1 VGVLPERIGRGVIR
15 TVSNADRV
23 QGTPTPPGDKSISH
37 RAVLLNSLTSGS
49 AHVSN
54 FCEGDDR
61 TAMLGCLRGLG
72 ISIKRIQHTDG
83 RTCSDCFYVRGRGP
97 NGLREPDHVLN
108 AGNSGTTMRLV
119 TGLLAAQ
126 PFFSVISGDKSL
138 RARPMDRVVRPLAKM
153 GARLMGRG
161 QDALAPLAIRGGGL
175 KGIEYHMPVA
185 SAQLKSALLIAGLYA
200 DGTTTVVEPAPSRD
214 HTERM
219 LKAMGADVKTDG
231 PAISVDRSDLFS
243 MDVWVPGDISN
254 SAFWMVLAACHPNAS
269 LRISRVGI
277 NPTRTGIID
286 VLKEMG
292 VKMRLENIHEDAG
305 EPSADLIVESSQLKG
320 IEIGGDIIPRVIDEI
335 PILALAATFAE
346 GRTVIR
352 DAHELRLKES
362 DRIAATAE
370 GLNRM
375 GASIEERTDGLVIE
389 GGSKLTGTQVD
400 GHGDHRIAM
409 TMGIAGTLASGQTTV
424 TGAEAASIS
433 YPRFW
438 DELGVV
444 TGNPVPVSAGTES
457 ADR

>member
-1 VGVLPERIGRGVIR
+1 MGVLQEGITIGVIR
-15 TVSNADRV
+15 TVIGAERV

-61 TAMLGCLRGLG
+61 TAMLGCLRALG
-72 ISIKRIQHTDG
+72 ISIKRIRHTDG

-119 TGLLAAQ
+119 TGLLATQ
-126 PFFSVISGDKSL
+126 PFFSVISGDRSLKS
-138 RARPMDRVVRPLAKM
+138 RPMDRVVRPLAQM
-153 GARLMGRG
+153 GARIMGRG
-161 QDALAPLAIRGGGL
+161 QDALAPLAIRGGDL
-175 KGIEYHMPVA
+175 KGIEYEMPVA

-200 DGTTTVVEPAPSRD
+200 KGTTTVVEPALSRD

-219 LKAMGADVKTDG
+219 LRAMGADVRLEGST
-231 PAISVDRSDLFS
+231 ISVRRSDLVT
-243 MDVWVPGDISN
+243 MDVWVPGDISGA
-254 SAFWMVLAACHPNAS
+254 SFWLVLAACHPDAS

-277 NPTRTGIID
+277 NPTRTGVID

-292 VKMRLENIHEDAG
+292 VKMRLENILEDAG
-305 EPSADLIVESSQLKG
+305 EPSADVIVESSRLKG
-320 IEIGGDIIPRVIDEI
+320 IEMGGEIIPRVIDEI

-352 DAHELRLKES
+352 DAHELRVKES
-362 DRIAATAE
+362 DRIAATVE
-370 GLNRM
+370 GLKAM
-375 GASIEERTDGLVIE
+375 GAHIEERTDGLIVE
-389 GGSKLTGTQVD
+389 GTSKLTGAQVD

-409 TMGIAGTLASGQTTV
+409 TLGIAGALASGQTKV

-438 DELGVV
+438 DELRLV
-444 TGNPVPVSAGTES
+444 TGSAVTEEELL
-457 ADR
+457 

>member
-1 VGVLPERIGRGVIR
+1 MIR
-15 TVSNADRV
+15 TVRNAERV
-23 QGTPTPPGDKSISH
+23 QGVPVPPGDKSISH

-72 ISIKRIQHTDG
+72 ISIKRIRHTDG

-97 NGLREPDHVLN
+97 NGLREPDHVLS

-126 PFFSVISGDKSL
+126 PFFSVISGDRSL
-138 RARPMDRVVRPLAKM
+138 RSRPMDRVVRPLAEM
-153 GARLMGRG
+153 GAKIMGRG
-161 QDALAPLAIRGGGL
+161 QDALAPLAIRGGDL
-175 KGIEYHMPVA
+175 TGIEYEMPVA
-185 SAQLKSALLIAGLYA
+185 SAQLKSAILIAGLYA
-200 DGTTTVVEPAPSRD
+200 RGTTTVFEPAPSRD

-219 LKAMGADVKTDG
+219 LRAMGADVNTEG
-231 PAISVDRSDLFS
+231 SAITVRRSDLFT
-243 MDVWVPGDISN
+243 MDVWVPGDISGA
-254 SAFWMVLAACHPNAS
+254 AFWMVLAACHPNAS

-277 NPTRTGIID
+277 NPTRTGVID

-292 VKMRLENIHEDAG
+292 VTMRLENIHEDAG
-305 EPSADLIVESSQLKG
+305 EPSADIIVESSNLKG

-352 DAHELRLKES
+352 DAHELRVKES
-362 DRIAATAE
+362 DRIAATVE
-370 GLNRM
+370 GLKAM
-375 GASIEERTDGLVIE
+375 GANIEERTDGLVIDGTPMHT
-389 GGSKLTGTQVD
+389 GGLTGTQVD

-409 TMGIAGTLASGQTTV
+409 TMGIAGALAGGQTQV
-424 TGAEAASIS
+424 IGAEAASIS

-438 DELGVV
+438 DELGMV
-444 TGNPVPVSAGTES
+444 TGGSVSEEVS
-457 ADR
+457 P